1 MGLKE
6 FVVAFNT
13 VNLSNED
20 AVQLA
25 RNIHKEIKSEK
36 INTEDKKI
44 YSLLVVCLKATNTHL
59 KHPEESIISLGQ
71 ACISTLAA
79 IEDKELG
86 KQLCLLR
93 YNFIRKLITC
103 KQFGSAHCEA
113 MSLSRLLCT
122 KHSPQRFS
130 SSSSSSPPLPPPS
143 EDDIKLLIGVLL
155 TLLICETEPSN
166 QQTSPQQLD
175 TILQFVDVVHPFLQA
190 GALSSTKET
199 LQHCTSLSTYLYKIA
214 MSIRQ
219 SKNGNCNQL
228 ESIIARMVLLAR
240 SSSGSGSVELLE
252 RVISWVSKLATRCPL
267 PDIAS
272 QIMSNG
278 LYKATDGLSD
288 TAALLIVDAMCEFVS
303 KTIQHQQDML
313 IAKPAVAVRMIDNL
327 RLSCHVDDNKTKRMH
342 RHHHHHHPVLRQ
354 TVLLIPALVPFTL
367 AISSNSIETEG
378 GKWVAAVELAMQQQ
392 QQQQETGACT
402 SSSSSRCI
410 RAAAEKCINVVR
422 RVATGK
428 LGHPSHQTL
437 FIDAFSHDC
446 QQANAVAS
454 ALEVLCNHNDDDS
467 EQSAS
472 TNHTGIVAFA
482 IATKLRASAALYQA
496 EKHHNNSNKRDT
508 KASSS
513 SLQLDGQLHIRLA
526 SSLKSL
532 LGWSFPFLLATDNK
546 VAAVS
551 SKEVAWLSAS
561 LFNIGV
567 DCIAANQLSLAIP
580 PLQAAATCSLELLKL
595 APISDSNDDE
605 SAAVLKD
612 AVKRVMAVIDTQRKA
627 GNDDGAIDTCI
638 AAASYLLAF
647 SNRQG
652 NNTDDMVDNVL
663 KEVGGLIISTA
674 SSQQEAGMVARRII
688 DDYGDGVGG
697 DGRCAINKAKLLMIF
712 YSLGLNI
719 RKDESIG
726 MLVEASWLAAKG
738 GNPYLQAEIEA
749 MSIINKFESL
759 AKQYLSQAKQ
769 LRQERATQA
778 AKEAAG
784 ASHPPPEPQP
794 LDGGLSL
801 PDLKVWTPL
810 HEECVNVAQK
820 LHQLLLVCETD
831 EDASKA
837 RARLKALSN
846 DVAALLS
853 SSAFG
858 SAPGDAVLPSLEQ
871 RMFGSWHTRDLPSCV
886 VDNKTARESME
897 EAVAS
902 AQKGRMVT
910 ALVSASEAHK
920 SLSQALQQQSA
931 DAPAS
936 SSSSTSSPSWWQ
948 LSMDYLECL
957 ILLGRLFEHT
967 GLPDEALQ
975 ALKEGQRLA
984 SSMGNSLISAQCCAY
999 IAAILYKQD
1008 LKEAAAMAVDAAE
1021 ELLELEVGSTT
1032 TRILVVKRCLRLE
1045 LDAHQ
1050 ALVLFDST
1058 SRHKTKEALALA
1070 QNVVQQIVTVLE
1082 ELDEYETAT
1091 TTSGMVAQLLSSSC
1105 KCHTVLVHAA
1115 LLLLEPKKKM
1125 LSADAKQQLI
1135 DSLDVYQNRSSVCWP
1150 ETVVQALLLKS
1161 QLLLLDD
1168 ENSRDAATKHLTVW
1182 GVGGKGGTVHDG
1194 DDSAA
1199 AISQGWS
1206 MLWKALSLSRELPVL
1221 FKQAAQQLAFYCGRR
1236 GYCHLA
1242 AVLLHSA
1249 CLGATM
1255 RLQHKFVLAAKKQK
1269 MDRKGEGIKK
1279 EEKEVGGSTSLAEA
1293 MLNLDGLDW
1302 QHSIQE
1308 LLGGGDN
1315 SSSSVD
1321 NDEKEEEVVK
1331 LLDDQA
1337 KDLLSTWL
1345 GQLPGNITVTS
1356 VNTSPNNN
1364 AIIISKLAPHSPP
1377 IIITLPVSIY
1387 TSSSSLIS
1395 QFGNSLRL
1403 DNHPTKALNMTTMI
1417 MSSAAAGDQNN
1428 VDEDG
1433 SGRESLGSPSSSSSP
1448 SSSRSTSVSAVESV
1462 LEEFDRILTDSGDS
1476 MKNMSVETKEEQ
1488 RAWWRRRME
1497 LDDALGCLVQFVDDA
1512 WLGPWKC
1519 LLHGA
1524 LVEKKGEG
1532 HDEGGSSS
1540 SSSSSNDFAGLD
1552 ELLLQHLGCL
1562 NGSSCGG
1569 NGNEEVVRELISA
1582 LLTYGSTHQMTDDE
1596 LNRAAKDL
1604 CHVFRRSSSRDAID
1618 CTADLLRRTIVAIIG
1633 RGSNDGGDDQYSGA
1647 SCQST
1652 PVKSASTARSL
1663 DKALQEMSLND
1674 DDGVQQTPA
1683 VVMKTAPRKQKTDAV
1698 ATTTARGT
1706 RNKTRSRLASMMKT
1720 TTTVRRTTAREA
1732 TTRAV
1737 PQITVKREPRTT
1749 TTTAKQPLHRQ
1760 RAAPDC
1766 ASKFNLPQTAPPP
1779 QAGAT
1784 STTTSSTMTNHQ
1796 YHPMILVLD
1805 GALQC
1810 LPWEASVGL
1819 KGQHVHRVP
1828 SLPSAAAAAAA
1839 VSTCSSSSSS
1849 ADDDNNPSS
1858 PSPSSM
1864 MLDLSC
1870 TYYALNPSGD
1880 LITTQ
1885 ATFEPW
1891 FSTITGWQ
1899 GRSGQAPSLTEL
1911 TTALETRSFFIYLGH
1926 GGGEQYLPPSRLR
1939 ALNKCAASLLMG
1951 CSSGR
1956 LGHKGKWYEPSGVVL
1971 AYMLGGCPSAVANLW
1986 DVTDRDI
1993 DRFSEALLTSWM
2005 SGGGGN
2011 EERKRGVAAAVN
2023 ESRDA
2028 CKLKLLVGAA
2038 PVCYGLPAAVLFSK
2052 ER

>member
-6 FVVAFNT
+6 FVVAFNA
-13 VNLSNED
+13 VNLSNEE

-36 INTEDKKI
+36 INTEDKRI
-44 YSLLVVCLKATNTHL
+44 YSLLLVCLKATNTHL
-59 KHPEESIISLGQ
+59 EHPEESIISLGQ
-71 ACISTLAA
+71 ACISTLAV

-103 KQFGSAHCEA
+103 KQFGSAHFEA
-113 MSLSRLLCT
+113 VSLSRVLCT
-122 KHSPQRFS
+122 KHSPQRPS
-130 SSSSSSPPLPPPS
+130 SSSSSSPPPAPS

-155 TLLICETEPSN
+155 TLLICGTEPSN
-166 QQTSPQQLD
+166 QQASPQQLD
-175 TILQFVDVVHPFLQA
+175 TILRFVDVVHPFLQA

-214 MSIRQ
+214 MNILQ
-219 SKNGNCNQL
+219 SKEGNYNQL
-228 ESIIARMVLLAR
+228 ESITARMVLLAR
-240 SSSGSGSVELLE
+240 SSSGSGSIELLE
-252 RVISWVSKLATRCPL
+252 RVISWVGKLATHCPL

-272 QIMSNG
+272 QIMYNS
-278 LYKATDGLSD
+278 LYKAADSVSD

-303 KTIQHQQDML
+303 KTIQHQQDVL
-313 IAKPAVAVRMIDNL
+313 ITKPAVVVTMIDNL
-327 RLSCHVDDNKTKRMH
+327 GLSCHVDDNKAKKMY
-342 RHHHHHHPVLRQ
+342 HHHHPVLYQ
-354 TVLLIPALVPFTL
+354 TVLLIPALVPFMFD
-367 AISSNSIETEG
+367 ISSYSTETKG
-378 GKWVAAVELAMQQQ
+378 GAWTAAVELAIHQ
-392 QQQQETGACT
+392 QQQQEKGAC
-402 SSSSSRCI
+402 SSSSRRRCI
-410 RAAAEKCINVVR
+410 QAAAEKCINVVR

-437 FIDAFSHDC
+437 FIDAFSPDR
-446 QQANAVAS
+446 QQANVVAS
-454 ALEVLCNHNDDDS
+454 ALEVLCNHNDDDGNS
-467 EQSAS
+467 EQSVS
-472 TNHTGIVAFA
+472 TNHPGIVALA
-482 IATKLRASAALYQA
+482 IATKLRASAALFQA
-496 EKHHNNSNKRDT
+496 EKHHNNSNKRDK
-508 KASSS
+508 KAPSS
-513 SLQLDGQLHIRLA
+513 SLQIDGQLQIRLA
-526 SSLKSL
+526 SALTSL
-532 LGWSFPFLLATDNK
+532 LGWSFPSLLATDNK
-546 VAAVS
+546 VVAVS

-567 DCIAANQLSLAIP
+567 DCIAANQLRLAIP
-580 PLQAAATCSLELLKL
+580 PLQAAVTCSLELLKL
-595 APISDSNDDE
+595 PPISDSNDDE
-605 SAAVLKD
+605 SAAALKD
-612 AVKRVMAVIDTQRKA
+612 AVRRVMAVIDTQRRT

-652 NNTDDMVDNVL
+652 NNNDGMPDNVL

-674 SSQQEAGMVARRII
+674 SSRQETEMLVHRLI
-688 DDYGDGVGG
+688 DDGG
-697 DGRCAINKAKLLMIF
+697 GGYAINKAKLLMMF
-712 YSLGLNI
+712 YSLGLTI
-719 RKDESIG
+719 GQDGIG
-726 MLVEASWLAAKG
+726 MLAEASRLAAKG

-759 AKQYLSQAKQ
+759 AKQHLSQAKQ
-769 LRQERATQA
+769 QRQEHATQA

-784 ASHPPPEPQP
+784 ASHPPEPQP

-820 LHQLLLVCETD
+820 LRHLLLVCEKD
-831 EDASKA
+831 EDGSKA
-837 RARLKALSN
+837 KTRLKALSN
-846 DVAALLS
+846 YVAALLS

-858 SAPGDAVLPSLEQ
+858 GAPGDAVLPSLEQ
-871 RMFGSWHTRDLPSCV
+871 RLFGSWHTQDLPSFV
-886 VDNKTARESME
+886 ADTTTARESME

-902 AQKGRMVT
+902 AQKGSMVT
-910 ALVSASEAHK
+910 ALVSASEAQK

-931 DAPAS
+931 DAPAP
-936 SSSSTSSPSWWQ
+936 SSSTSPSSPSWWQ

-984 SSMGNSLISAQCCAY
+984 SSMGSSLISAHCCVC

-1050 ALVLFDST
+1050 ARVLFDSA
-1058 SRHKTKEALALA
+1058 SRHKRKEALALA
-1070 QNVVQQIVTVLE
+1070 QNVVQQVVTVLE

-1135 DSLDVYQNRSSVCWP
+1135 DSLDVYQDRSSVCWP

-1161 QLLLLDD
+1161 QLLRLDD
-1168 ENSRDAATKHLTVW
+1168 GDSRDAATKHLTVW
-1182 GVGGKGGTVHDG
+1182 GVGERGGNGHD
-1194 DDSAA
+1194 DHDSAA

-1206 MLWKALSLSRELPVL
+1206 MLWKALSLSRDLPVL

-1236 GYCHLA
+1236 GYCHIA
-1242 AVLLHSA
+1242 AVMLHSA

-1255 RLQHKFVLAAKKQK
+1255 RLQHRFVLAAKKEK
-1269 MDRKGEGIKK
+1269 MDRKGEGNKK

-1293 MLNLDGLDW
+1293 MLNLDALDW

-1308 LLGGGDN
+1308 LLGGGAN

-1321 NDEKEEEVVK
+1321 NDAKEEEAVK

-1364 AIIISKLAPHSPP
+1364 AIIISRLAPHSPP

-1387 TSSSSLIS
+1387 TSSGSLSS

-1428 VDEDG
+1428 VDEDDG
-1433 SGRESLGSPSSSSSP
+1433 GRKYLGGPSSSFS
-1448 SSSRSTSVSAVESV
+1448 SSSRSTSASISAVESV
-1462 LEEFDRILTDSGDS
+1462 LEEFDRILAESGDS

-1497 LDDALGCLVQFVDDA
+1497 LDDALGCLVRFVDDA

-1524 LVEKKGEG
+1524 FVEKKGEG
-1532 HDEGGSSS
+1532 HEEGSSS
-1540 SSSSSNDFAGLD
+1540 SNNFAGVD

-1562 NGSSCGG
+1562 NGTSCGG
-1569 NGNEEVVRELISA
+1569 NGNEEVVGELISA
-1582 LLTYGSTHQMTDDE
+1582 LLTYGSTHQMTDE
-1596 LNRAAKDL
+1596 EMNRVAKDL
-1604 CHVFRRSSSRDAID
+1604 CHVFMPSPSRDAID
-1618 CTADLLRRTIVAIIG
+1618 CTADLLRRTMVAVT
-1633 RGSNDGGDDQYSGA
+1633 RRKSNVGADDQYSEA

-1652 PVKSASTARSL
+1652 PVKTASTTRSL

-1674 DDGVQQTPA
+1674 DNGVQQTPA
-1683 VVMKTAPRKQKTDAV
+1683 AVMKTAPMKQKADVV
-1698 ATTTARGT
+1698 AITTARGT
-1706 RNKTRSRLASMMKT
+1706 RTKTRSRLASMMKT
-1720 TTTVRRTTAREA
+1720 TTTVRPTTAREA

-1737 PQITVKREPRTT
+1737 PQITVNREPRTT
-1749 TTTAKQPLHRQ
+1749 TTTAKQPLQRQ

-1766 ASKFNLPQTAPPP
+1766 VSKFNPPQTAPPP
-1779 QAGAT
+1779 QARAG
-1784 STTTSSTMTNHQ
+1784 STTTSSTIANHQ
-1796 YHPMILVLD
+1796 YHPIVLVLD

-1839 VSTCSSSSSS
+1839 VSMCSNSSS

-1858 PSPSSM
+1858 SSPSSM
-1864 MLDLSC
+1864 MLDLSS

-1899 GRSGQAPSLTEL
+1899 GRSGQAPPLTEL

-1956 LGHKGKWYEPSGVVL
+1956 LGHKGRWYEPSGVVL